1 MTGRVQEWQQEP
13 QFHGQWDCVGQ
24 QFFGVIEESRKEL
37 RSPRLFIVM
46 IRYCRP
52 AGSCCRG
59 VRSSSSSTRVASA
72 STAALSPLI
81 RAQAISNSRI
91 ATSAD

>member
-13 QFHGQWDCVGQ
+13 QFHGQWDCGGQ

-46 IRYCRP
+46 IR
-52 AGSCCRG
+52 
-59 VRSSSSSTRVASA
+59 
-72 STAALSPLI
+72 
-81 RAQAISNSRI
+81 AQAISNSRM
-91 ATSAD
+91 ATSTD